1 MSKPTNAVVNKSHKK
16 IYDTVGIL
24 IRKDGVYNKDYIL
37 KHIEDFGYKSINDF
51 VNQAIYNQIENDN
64 NK

>member
-1 MSKPTNAVVNKSHKK
+1 MWFFVHR
-16 IYDTVGIL
+16 GIV
-24 IRKDGVYNKDYIL
+24 IRKDETYNKEYIL

-51 VNQAIYNQIENDN
+51 INQAIYNQIENDN